1 MAFLN
6 AGKDSNSSQ
15 FFFTLADNLTKL
27 NGKHVVFGQVVEGVD
42 ILHRYP
48 TIGMMLSTSTDVF
61 SNASFLLLGS
71 TGRQRLRMEAPRS
84 TLSSL
89 IAVSVK
95 LFELIKACSAKET
108 CAKISCEAQLDG
120 VGQEKVTGLLL
131 SKR

>member
-48 TIGMMLSTSTDVF
+48 TIGMMLS
-61 SNASFLLLGS
+61 L
-71 TGRQRLRMEAPRS
+71 P
-84 TLSSL
+84 LSSPL
-89 IAVSVK
+89 T
-95 LFELIKACSAKET
+95 LRF
-108 CAKISCEAQLDG
+108 
-120 VGQEKVTGLLL
+120 
-131 SKR
+131 

>member
-48 TIGMMLSTSTDVF
+48 TIGMMLSASTDLF

-95 LFELIKACSAKET
+95 LFAAKET